1 MKKNYNRLLFSLV
14 LLLTFVAGAKAQ
26 AQVYQDTYFVYSN
39 ADMMEITGLTDVGMA
54 ATELEIP
61 ATVTSVAINAF
72 ADAKTGQEPLTTI
85 TIKGNPTFASGAFGD
100 AGLPALIEINMGSSM
115 TIANIESLLAS
126 LKSGGALQTVNI
138 DGWTGEWKNITSEV
152 LTDVLTDAVHVV
164 MPAEK
169 VEKNQVLGNA
179 QVYGYFEIP
188 GELATFCGK
197 ADFEDADNGSNFLF
211 YVPTEFR
218 KETQDVL
225 IERVDYVLA
234 EQGVVMRKVINT
246 ARRVNLKRVDDV
258 TASYPKNMLVGVT
271 APTSITPTDGEYT
284 NMVLYTDGLFHP
296 TLPGTIKANRAYL
309 QVLTSDYEELMVA
322 KLRMVF
328 HDGGA
333 TEIEALERGQEEDAK
348 SIGWYTL
355 SGQRLPQ
362 RPSVAGLY
370 INNGRVVMVK

>member
-1 MKKNYNRLLFSLV
+1 MKQNYNRLLFSLI
-14 LLLTFVAGAKAQ
+14 LLLTFALGAKAQ
-26 AQVYQDTYFVYSN
+26 EAQECFTY
-39 ADMMEITGLTDVGMA
+39 ADEGKTVITGLTDVGRA
-54 ATELEIP
+54 AMTEEWVIP
-61 ATVTSVAINAF
+61 ATVTSVQ
-72 ADAKTGQEPLTTI
+72 ADALVDNYEPRITTLTI
-85 TIKGNPTFASGAFGD
+85 NGNTTFASGAFGD

-126 LKSGGALQTVNI
+126 LKSGGVLQTVNI
-138 DGWTGEWKNITSEV
+138 DGWTGVWSDITSGVASE
-152 LTDVLTDAVHVV
+152 VLTDAVHVV

-169 VEKNQVLGNA
+169 VEQNQVLGNA

-197 ADFEDADNGSNFLF
+197 ADFVDADNGSNFLF

-234 EQGVVMRKVINT
+234 EQGVVMRKVTNT
-246 ARRVNLKRVDDV
+246 ARRVNLKRVDDAP
-258 TASYPKNMLVGVT
+258 ASYPKNMLVGVT
-271 APTSITPTDGEYT
+271 APTPITPTAGEYT

-296 TLPGTIKANRAYL
+296 TLAGTIKANRAYL
-309 QVLTSDYEELMVA
+309 QVLTSDYEELMDA